1 MSRVVAC
8 AHFHFITNSSIS
20 IINIPEMSNVTE
32 CFLIKYYV
40 LSMPCEST
48 IVVVR

>member
-1 MSRVVAC
+1 M
-8 AHFHFITNSSIS
+8 
-20 IINIPEMSNVTE
+20 PEMYIPGMRNLTE

-48 IVVVR
+48 IVVVKCV